1 MAWFSSVFRTLL
13 KLKQLQVKKSN
24 NQNLQA
30 DVPLSVKLKNFV
42 QKLNDILRRL
52 LWGTDCGGPG
62 WCWWHLHAQ
71 HKVSSCLYEFFYR
84 NHPFCSV
91 QRQSWR
97 KSVWT
102 RVFTRRSE
110 MNLVESIALRAPIYL
125 EVLNARYEYFQK
137 HMGPKDPM
145 AMLTKGICQR
155 NSNHWREDNFVF
167 GQIWKFRLCTLVA

>member
-1 MAWFSSVFRTLL
+1 MG
-13 KLKQLQVKKSN
+13 
-24 NQNLQA
+24 
-30 DVPLSVKLKNFV
+30 
-42 QKLNDILRRL
+42 DISRSL

-110 MNLVESIALRAPIYL
+110 MSLVESIALRAPIYL
-125 EVLNARYEYFQK
+125 ELLNARYDYFQK
-137 HMGPKDPM
+137 HTGPEDPM

-155 NSNHWREDNFVF
+155 NSNHTPVKLKKYPSFFKAKLSEIARQFQKCKSYNWEQR
-167 GQIWKFRLCTLVA
+167 A